1 MLQILLPP
9 DTESALRERA
19 KANGEDVASYAA
31 YLLKQALCT
40 PSVEELLAPFRE
52 QVEKSGISDEELD
65 QLGDE
70 LRRDA
75 RQDKH
80 VRSAKTA

>member
-31 YLLKQALCT
+31 HLLQQALCT

-75 RQDKH
+75 RQSNH
-80 VRSAKTA
+80 ARSAESQ